1 MDVTIDSK
9 VIGQRLQKI
18 RKSKGL
24 TQAEMATHLN
34 LQTSSYGNFERGS
47 EMPSLKKVIQCCVIL
62 GVSPDVLLGDC
73 CIRYMLRYRPCL
85 KIKRSTREKRRMHR
99 MDVCEQHLTE
109 LFQEYY
115 LHLVYVCLRSFNY
128 NSVFVPYI
136 DDCIQNTFMAAI
148 KKYDIFSK
156 AANQEAWLKNAC
168 QKECFNLIRKTQR
181 RRERLKEVTSC
192 ADEENFA
199 IVQDAILFWLE
210 QQDAQENSKQYVHH

>member
-1 MDVTIDSK
+1 
-9 VIGQRLQKI
+9 
-18 RKSKGL
+18 
-24 TQAEMATHLN
+24 
-34 LQTSSYGNFERGS
+34 
-47 EMPSLKKVIQCCVIL
+47 
-62 GVSPDVLLGDC
+62 
-73 CIRYMLRYRPCL
+73 
-85 KIKRSTREKRRMHR
+85 

-115 LHLVYVCLRSFNY
+115 MSLVYVCLRSFNY
-128 NSVFVPYI
+128 NSAFVPYI

-210 QQDAQENSKQYVHH
+210 QQDAQEKLNAIRASLTPRELQVYEAYFEQRKKVPEIVQETGESEQALRGVVKRIRSKARKIMEIAVFFFIATCFYFSRS

>member
-1 MDVTIDSK
+1 
-9 VIGQRLQKI
+9 
-18 RKSKGL
+18 
-24 TQAEMATHLN
+24 
-34 LQTSSYGNFERGS
+34 
-47 EMPSLKKVIQCCVIL
+47 
-62 GVSPDVLLGDC
+62 
-73 CIRYMLRYRPCL
+73 
-85 KIKRSTREKRRMHR
+85 

-115 LHLVYVCLRSFNY
+115 MSLVYVCLHSFNY
-128 NSVFVPYI
+128 NSAFVPYI

-199 IVQDAILFWLE
+199 IVQDAILF
-210 QQDAQENSKQYVHH
+210 

>member
-1 MDVTIDSK
+1 
-9 VIGQRLQKI
+9 
-18 RKSKGL
+18 
-24 TQAEMATHLN
+24 
-34 LQTSSYGNFERGS
+34 
-47 EMPSLKKVIQCCVIL
+47 
-62 GVSPDVLLGDC
+62 
-73 CIRYMLRYRPCL
+73 
-85 KIKRSTREKRRMHR
+85 

-192 ADEENFA
+192 ADEENLA

-210 QQDAQENSKQYVHH
+210 QQDAQEKLKAIRASLTPRELQVYEAYFEQRRKVPEIVQETGESEQALRCVIKRIRSKARKIMEIAVFFFIATCFYFSRS